1 LSITFF
7 SRSWLRQGLLVALA
21 ILTVAYVIMLIAN
34 ISPPPNS
41 GMQCPW
47 QFPKIF
53 SCVLGT
59 NLAGGVLGAGGALF
73 AAWMA
78 WMAVQ
83 RQIEEQQRQARVVER
98 AYISGGGGQL
108 VKDHPN
114 LFVLTAQNYGK
125 TPGTVTAYALS
136 VCDRADLPLEPDY
149 LKPGYT
155 PTPFIATYPPG
166 GGTLGIT
173 TTAIPQ
179 SAANPIAYG
188 RLWYRD
194 IWGDEYHFSFIIS
207 ILTPHDHTDLVSINK
222 AYTSST

>member
-1 LSITFF
+1 
-7 SRSWLRQGLLVALA
+7 VALA

-73 AAWMA
+73 AAWIA

-83 RQIEEQQRQARVVER
+83 RQIDEQQRQARVVER
-98 AYISGGGGQL
+98 AYISGGGGPL
-108 VKDHPN
+108 TKEPN
-114 LFVLTAQNYGK
+114 LFLLTVQNYGK
-125 TPGTVTAYALS
+125 TPGTITAYALF
-136 VCDRADLPLEPDY
+136 VCDKADLPPEPDY
-149 LKPGYT
+149 LKPGYIR
-155 PTPFIATYPPG
+155 TPFIGTYPPG
-166 GGTLGIT
+166 GRTLPIT
-173 TTAIPQ
+173 TTAIPP
-179 SAANPIAYG
+179 SAPNPIAYG

-194 IWGDEYHFSFIIS
+194 IWSGEYHFSFILPL
-207 ILTPHDHTDLVSINK
+207 LTPDDHTGLVDISK